1 METPYSVTDMVD
13 DNKHG
18 KTYFQSVY
26 THTHILNKKHLYVK
40 FLVLTITK
48 GLYLNFYIDLF

>member
-26 THTHILNKKHLYVK
+26 THAHTHTHHE
-40 FLVLTITK
+40 
-48 GLYLNFYIDLF
+48 